1 MAGKSKLDGADVG
14 SGRYPL
20 GSGDR
25 PYQDYPSLQ
34 QRIKEKK
41 LEYEN
46 DEAIKKLDNMKRE
59 KEINEPRREL
69 LLKKGSAKDILK
81 YSHEYTHEE
90 LQRAIQRFRDE
101 QDLSRYIKGP
111 FDKIAMVFNG
121 LGKAIDWTDKGIKGY
136 NNFAKVMNVINREDI
151 EAGRKKPF
159 TVIEQGKNKK

>member
-46 DEAIKKLDNMKRE
+46 DEAIKKLDNMERE

-81 YSHEYTHEE
+81 YSHEYTHDE
-90 LQRAIQRFRDE
+90 LQSAIQRFEDE
-101 QDLSRYIKGP
+101 RKLRQYVTGP
-111 FDKIAMVFNG
+111 LDKLKPVFNVI
-121 LGKAIDWTDKGIKGY
+121 KSIPEWQDKGIKGY
-136 NNFAKVMNVINREDI
+136 NNFAKIMNTVNRKDI
-151 EAGRKKPF
+151 EAGRKEKMKL
-159 TVIEQGKNKK
+159 IG